1 MGPTFYIL
9 LIFACPSIYLAVHGL
24 NLYWLTSIYWRH
36 RKEAVHTDWQDSI
49 RQFPP
54 VCTQIPVYNE
64 YNVIERSLRA
74 AVAMRYP
81 GQHVVQVLDDS
92 TDGTREFI
100 DRLVAELSA
109 DGHDIRVM
117 RREGRTGYKAG
128 ALRRGMEFLPMDY
141 YAIFD
146 ADFVPPEDFLE
157 RSMPLLLRHPS
168 AGFLQCRWG
177 HLNETASWLT
187 RCVSIGMDGHFAVE
201 QEARYRGGM
210 FLNFNGT
217 AGIWRRQA
225 IEDAGGWSAD
235 TLTEDMDLSYR
246 AQLAG
251 WIPLFAGSICVP
263 AEVPEDMNAFKQQ
276 QFRWAKGSIQ
286 TAGKLLPRIWRSP
299 LSFRVKVEA
308 TLHMTHY
315 SIHPVMIWMVLAAW
329 PGLIWFPRG
338 VLPLGA
344 LYLGMMIIACAA
356 PSILYATALRG
367 IHGTIGKRMIWL
379 PVLSAVGVGLAAN
392 NSRAVM
398 DAFRGKPSAF
408 VRTPKRGATA
418 QKTYRADCHPFICLE
433 VGLGMLSLFNLVLA
447 TQQGYYWIAP
457 FMLLYAAGFALV
469 SVQSIRDLLVH
480 FTIPSASAPESDPVE
495 CEG

>member
-1 MGPTFYIL
+1 MGPTFYIV
-9 LIFACPSIYLAVHGL
+9 LIFACPSIYLALHGL
-24 NLYWLTSIYWRH
+24 NLYGLTAIYWRH
-36 RKEAVHTDWQDSI
+36 RRQPPHPGPLDSI
-49 RQFPP
+49 HHFPP

-64 YNVIERSLRA
+64 CNVIERSLRA
-74 AVAMRYP
+74 ATAMRYP
-81 GQHVVQVLDDS
+81 GRHVVQVLDDS
-92 TDGTREFI
+92 TDATRELI
-100 DRLVAELSA
+100 DRLVAELS
-109 DGHDIRVM
+109 DSGHEIQVV
-117 RREGRTGYKAG
+117 RREDRSGFKAG
-128 ALRRGMEFLPMDY
+128 ALRRGMEVLPMDY

-157 RSMPLLLRHPS
+157 RGMPILLRES
-168 AGFLQCRWG
+168 TAGFLQCRWG

-217 AGIWRRQA
+217 AGIWRRRA

-251 WIPLFAGSICVP
+251 WKPLFDGSICVP

-286 TAGKLLPRIWRSP
+286 TARKLLPRIWRSP
-299 LSFRVKVEA
+299 LSLRVKVEA
-308 TLHMTHY
+308 TFHLTHY

-329 PGLIWFPRG
+329 PGLVWFPRG

-356 PSILYATALRG
+356 PSILYAAALRR
-367 IHGTIGKRMIWL
+367 IHGTIGKRMRWL

-392 NSRAVM
+392 NSRAVLE
-398 DAFRGKPSAF
+398 ALRGKPSAF
-408 VRTPKRGATA
+408 VRTPKRGSHAR
-418 QKTYRADCHPFICLE
+418 KTYRAACHPSTCLE
-433 VGLGMLSLFNLVLA
+433 VGLGILSLFNLFLA
-447 TQQGYYWIAP
+447 IQQGYYWIAP
-457 FMLLYAAGFALV
+457 FMLLYTTGFAFV
-469 SVQSIRDLLVH
+469 SVQSIRDLVVHLV
-480 FTIPSASAPESDPVE
+480 TPSAPVSNAVE